1 MFRRG
6 GLVIRLAATV
16 LFGSL
21 LTSNARGEEPA
32 KRVESVRIGFASSLA
47 RDTPEVIVQII
58 LEPFASLMESQTGV
72 PGQLVL
78 GGDVHNLTRRLKG
91 NHFQLGLFQ
100 GVEFAWAQQACP
112 ELRPLM
118 IAVNKQRYLQ
128 ACIVVRNDSAATSVD
143 DLRQQDVALPRHSRE
158 HCHLFLQRCCRERG
172 QDAEHFF
179 AHVVTPRGVELALD
193 DVVRGKVQG
202 AVVDCYGLDCYH
214 HDKPGCFERLRTIK
228 VSEVFPASVV
238 VYYPGRLSAATLER
252 MKGGMARAN
261 ETAVGRQLLA
271 AVRWT
276 GFEPVPAD
284 YQKMLSDILKVYPPP
299 ALPERTADRQR
310 TANGN

>member
-1 MFRRG
+1 MVRRG
-6 GLVIRLAATV
+6 GLSVRLAVT
-16 LFGSL
+16 LLCGSL
-21 LTSNARGEEPA
+21 IAPGARGEEPA
-32 KRVESVRIGFASSLA
+32 KRVEPVRIGLASSLA
-47 RDTPEVIVQII
+47 RDTPEAIVQII

-78 GGDVHNLTRRLKG
+78 GGDVHTLTQRLRV
-91 NHFQLGLFQ
+91 NQFQLGIFQ

-112 ELRPLM
+112 ELKPLM
-118 IAVNKQRYLQ
+118 IAVNKQRHLQ
-128 ACIVVRNDSAATSVD
+128 ACLVVRNDSPATSVD
-143 DLRQQDVALPRHSRE
+143 DLRQQDVALPKHSRD

-179 AHVVTPRGVELALD
+179 AHVITPRGVELALD
-193 DVVRGKVQG
+193 DVVRGKVHG
-202 AVVDCYGLDCYH
+202 AVVDSFGLECYQ
-214 HDKPGCFERLRTIK
+214 HDKPGCFQRLRTIK
-228 VSEVFPASVV
+228 ISELFPASVV

-284 YQKMLSDILKVYPPP
+284 YQKTVTAILKTYPPP
-299 ALPERTADRQR
+299 PLPERTADRQR